1 MEEFAIRRRLLELEA
16 KVSGLE
22 ADAARYR
29 ALLRARN
36 DLIVE
41 LDERGLIS
49 AVSPAL
55 LERSGY
61 SASEC

>member
-1 MEEFAIRRRLLELEA
+1 MEEFAIRRRLLELET

-22 ADAARYR
+22 SDAARYR

-41 LDERGLIS
+41 LDECG
-49 AVSPAL
+49 
-55 LERSGY
+55 
-61 SASEC
+61 